1 MLWFMPQVVEKVVFL
16 MPFKGTKR
24 RGFLAATK

>member
-16 MPFKGTKR
+16 MLFKGAKR